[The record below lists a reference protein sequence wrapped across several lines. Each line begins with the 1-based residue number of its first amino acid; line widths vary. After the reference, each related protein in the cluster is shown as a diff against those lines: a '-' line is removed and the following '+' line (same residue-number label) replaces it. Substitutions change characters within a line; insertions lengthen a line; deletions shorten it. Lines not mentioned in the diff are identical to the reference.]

1 MSKGKVLLVGAGP
14 GDPGLITVKGMQAIQ
29 QADVILYDGL
39 ANPAL
44 LVHAPDEC
52 ERINVEKKPGFQR
65 VQQDEINQLMIDRAT
80 SGCCVVRLKGG
91 DPIVFGRG
99 GEEAEVLKRAGI
111 EFEIVP
117 GISSA
122 FAAPAYAG
130 IPVTHR
136 GLSTHVTVV
145 TGTTAALEGQ
155 DEVDWETLAKAGGTL
170 LILMGTRKRGEIA
183 NRLMKAGRHPDT
195 PVTAIQWG
203 TLSVQKTKR
212 TCLGD
217 LGEVEVQNPA
227 VIVVGEVASL
237 DLSWFENRPL
247 FGRRIVVTRSRD
259 QASSLVEGLSV
270 LGSDVLEVPTVQI
283 DDPEDWVPVDRAI
296 ERVGLFDWL
305 VFTSSNGVE
314 RFFERI
320 LSQGKDLRILKGVK
334 IAVVGPATAQKVQT
348 YYLQVDVC
356 PERHLSEGLVEAFE
370 SQILSGQRVLVV
382 RPEVMGEAVGAKL
395 QDLGGEVEEV
405 VAYRTVRPEGWPERM
420 DWDTVDL
427 VTFSSSSTVQNLVAM
442 VGENA
447 LKTVV
452 TGIPAACIG
461 PKTSATARKHG
472 FRVVAEPAEDEISIP
487 GLIGE
492 IEAYFS
498 G

>member
-1 MSKGKVLLVGAGP
+1 
-14 GDPGLITVKGMQAIQ
+14 
-29 QADVILYDGL
+29 
-39 ANPAL
+39 
-44 LVHAPDEC
+44 
-52 ERINVEKKPGFQR
+52 
-65 VQQDEINQLMIDRAT
+65 
-80 SGCCVVRLKGG
+80 
-91 DPIVFGRG
+91 
-99 GEEAEVLKRAGI
+99 
-111 EFEIVP
+111 
-117 GISSA
+117 
-122 FAAPAYAG
+122 
-130 IPVTHR
+130 
-136 GLSTHVTVV
+136 
-145 TGTTAALEGQ
+145 
-155 DEVDWETLAKAGGTL
+155 
-170 LILMGTRKRGEIA
+170 
-183 NRLMKAGRHPDT
+183 MKAGRRPDT

-227 VIVVGEVASL
+227 VIVVGEVADL
-237 DLSWFENRPL
+237 DFSWFENRPL

-270 LGSDVLEVPTVQI
+270 LGSDVLEVPTIQI

-296 ERVGLFDWL
+296 ERIGLFDWL

-320 LSQGKDLRILKGVK
+320 LNRGKDLRILKGIQ

-348 YYLQVDVC
+348 YYLQVDVY

-370 SQILSGQRVLVV
+370 NQTLSGQRVLVV
-382 RPEVMGEAVGAKL
+382 RPEVMGEAVGPKL

-405 VAYRTVRPEGWPERM
+405 VAYRTVRPEGWPKEM

-427 VTFSSSSTVQNLVAM
+427 VTFSSSSTVQNLAAM

-452 TGIPAACIG
+452 TSIPAACIG

-472 FRVVAEPAEDEISIP
+472 FRVVAEPAEEEISIP
-487 GLIGE
+487 GLIEE
-492 IEAYFS
+492 IEVYFRTEN
-498 G
+498 